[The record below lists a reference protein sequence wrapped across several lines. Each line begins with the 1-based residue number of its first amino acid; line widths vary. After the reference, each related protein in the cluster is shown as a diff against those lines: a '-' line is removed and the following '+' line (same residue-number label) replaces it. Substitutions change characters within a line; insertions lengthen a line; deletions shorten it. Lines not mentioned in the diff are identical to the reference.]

1 MISCVSS
8 AAGLSCE
15 IPWLNQTCADTMRAG
30 LGAAGW
36 RRQGKAMGL
45 VPGEQ
50 CLLQEGEEGSRQQ
63 DQAVLLRTND
73 GSSVAGG
80 RSLCIFSE
88 TLPV

>member
-1 MISCVSS
+1 
-8 AAGLSCE
+8 
-15 IPWLNQTCADTMRAG
+15 
-30 LGAAGW
+30 
-36 RRQGKAMGL
+36 MGL

-50 CLLQEGEEGSRQQ
+50 CLLQEREEGSRQQ
-63 DQAVLLRTND
+63 DQAVLLGTND